1 MRVLSFLIGCCKVA
15 LLLVEGLLLIVGRLV
30 LLELPPTRAK
40 AELAVDAWGRLDMLP
55 LRPLLGK
62 VWLIEPVELP
72 CLTLAT

>member
-1 MRVLSFLIGCCKVA
+1 MAPLPAV
-15 LLLVEGLLLIVGRLV
+15 GLLLIVGRLV

-40 AELAVDAWGRLDMLP
+40 AELIDDDCGRLDMLP

>member
-1 MRVLSFLIGCCKVA
+1 MLSFLIGCCKVA

-30 LLELPPTRAK
+30 LLEPPPTRAK
-40 AELAVDAWGRLDMLP
+40 VELADDAWGRLDMLP

-62 VWLIEPVELP
+62 AWLIEPVEPP

>member
-1 MRVLSFLIGCCKVA
+1 MTGRCGVA
-15 LLLVEGLLLIVGRLV
+15 PLPAVGLLLIVGRLV

-40 AELAVDAWGRLDMLP
+40 AELIDDDCGRLDMLP
-55 LRPLLGK
+55 LRPPLLGK

>member
-1 MRVLSFLIGCCKVA
+1 MA
-15 LLLVEGLLLIVGRLV
+15 LPFVEGLLLIVGRLV

-40 AELAVDAWGRLDMLP
+40 AELTDDDWGRLDMLP

>member
-1 MRVLSFLIGCCKVA
+1 MA

-40 AELAVDAWGRLDMLP
+40 VELMDDVWGRLDMLP